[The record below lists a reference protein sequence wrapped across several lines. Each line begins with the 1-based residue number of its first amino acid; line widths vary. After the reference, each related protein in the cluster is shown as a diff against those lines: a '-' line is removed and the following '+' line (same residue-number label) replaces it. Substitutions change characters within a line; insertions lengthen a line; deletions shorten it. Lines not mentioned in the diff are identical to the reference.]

1 MTASSSA
8 INTVSLNCSGSV
20 ALQNNS
26 ISQASVNG
34 LTTALDTKLNVT
46 DASNTYATISN
57 LNTTNTNVT
66 NLQQKTNVLT
76 YDSGTDTLSIN
87 SKLSVAKDSN
97 TNNATINLG
106 DGLGTDVIN
115 VKSNIVANNQTITPT
130 QLGYVSGAS
139 SNIQTQ
145 ITARALDNAVVK
157 LTGDQTIAGNK
168 TFTGTIAGI
177 SKTMVGLSNVDNTSD
192 LNKPISNAGSRCFRF
207 KSKHHLC
214 R

>member
-1 MTASSSA
+1 M
-8 INTVSLNCSGSV
+8 
-20 ALQNNS
+20 
-26 ISQASVNG
+26 
-34 LTTALDTKLNVT
+34 
-46 DASNTYATISN
+46 
-57 LNTTNTNVT
+57 
-66 NLQQKTNVLT
+66 
-76 YDSGTDTLSIN
+76 
-87 SKLSVAKDSN
+87 
-97 TNNATINLG
+97 G

-192 LNKPISNAGSRCFRF
+192 LNKPISNAVQGALDLKANITYVDNSIANLVNSAPTTLDTLNELATAFEMT
-207 KSKHHLC
+207 
-214 R
+214 